1 MTTTMAAMRTFG
13 AEINAESRRLL
24 RDPMFVAP
32 AVGFPAAFYLLF
44 SLVLPF
50 GPRSPEAM
58 RLLFVNYAAFGV
70 VGAMLF
76 GCAIMLANDRDLG
89 VLKLKRTTA
98 LPMPVFF
105 GGKLVAALI
114 LAALVYLVMVL
125 LAVAFVGVR
134 MSPAAWLWISGSM
147 LAGAL
152 CFGAIGMTIG
162 AWFRTN
168 AAPGVVNVVFLPM
181 AALGGLW
188 FPLNVMPGFV
198 RTLAYGLPTFHF
210 GELARAAAGG
220 VTQAPWLSMLAL
232 AVTGLVAATV
242 AHAGLRRKPF

>member
-1 MTTTMAAMRTFG
+1 MLR
-13 AEINAESRRLL
+13 AEIGSESRRLL

-32 AVGFPAAFYLLF
+32 AAGFPAAFYLLF

-50 GPRSPEAM
+50 GPRNPEAM
-58 RLLFVNYAAFGV
+58 RVLFVNYAAFGV

-105 GGKLVAALI
+105 AGKLIASLI
-114 LAALVYLVMVL
+114 LSGLVYLLMVV
-125 LAVAFVGVR
+125 LAVGLVGVR
-134 MSPAAWLWISGSM
+134 MDSAAWFGTSVAM
-147 LAGAL
+147 LTGAL
-152 CFGAIGMTIG
+152 CFGAIGLAIG

-168 AAPGVVNVVFLPM
+168 AAPGVVNLVFLPM

-188 FPLNVMPGFV
+188 FPLNVMPGFIRV
-198 RTLAYGLPTFHF
+198 LARGLPTFHF
-210 GELARAAAGG
+210 GELARAAAGA
-220 VTQAPWLSMLAL
+220 VAQAPWMSLLAL
-232 AVTGLVAATV
+232 VVMGGLAALL
-242 AHAGLRRKPF
+242 ALAGLRRKPF

>member
-1 MTTTMAAMRTFG
+1 MSTSRAVAGMLA
-13 AEINAESRRLL
+13 AEIIAESRRLL

-32 AVGFPAAFYLLF
+32 SVGFPAAFYILF
-44 SLVLPF
+44 SLVLPM
-50 GPRSPEAM
+50 GPRNPEAM
-58 RLLFVNYAAFGV
+58 RVLFVNYAAFGV

-114 LAALVYLVMVL
+114 LAALVYLVMIG
-125 LAVAFVGVR
+125 LAAGVVGVR
-134 MSPAAWLWISGSM
+134 MPSGAWLSISAAM

-152 CFGAIGMTIG
+152 CFGAVGLAIG

-168 AAPGVVNVVFLPM
+168 AAPGVVNLVFLPM

-188 FPLNVMPGFV
+188 FPLSMMPPFV
-198 RTLAYGLPTFHF
+198 RTLAHGLPTFHF
-210 GELARAAAGG
+210 GELARAAAGAA
-220 VTQAPWLSMLAL
+220 TQAPWLSVAALAL
-232 AVTGLVAATV
+232 IGGLAALLSLL
-242 AHAGLRRKPF
+242 GLRRKPF